1 LQYTIGAR
9 NNSEIFI
16 PRYCSSTVTHF
27 IPDVEVVCERQAAT
41 WHQDPSSLT
50 PETQRRYENSLRHSA
65 EGQSLLLLPSIRKQE
80 GKIMGLIDRW
90 HSPTGGTRG
99 CGSRTEL
106 LLSLTWLY

>member
-1 LQYTIGAR
+1 MQYNRGAR

-16 PRYCSSTVTHF
+16 PRYCASTVANF
-27 IPDVEVVCERQAAT
+27 IPDVEVGCEQEAAT
-41 WHQDPSSLT
+41 CHQEPSSRT
-50 PETQRRYENSLRHSA
+50 SETQRRYENSSRHSA

-90 HSPTGGTRG
+90 HSPTGGARG